1 MNFEVKDI
9 PTKIIAPIAN
19 KLKRYIPIIF
29 VIFVS
34 LLIGFLITRISSYA
48 QTEPSEDAVTEK
60 LTTVQRPKIDEKALE
75 KIEQLEDHNIKVQ
88 SLFQQARENPFS
100 E

>member
-9 PTKIIAPIAN
+9 PAKIVPIIN
-19 KLKRYIPIIF
+19 KLKRYVPVIF
-29 VIFVS
+29 IVFVS
-34 LLIGFLITRISSYA
+34 LILGFLITRISTYA

-60 LTTVQRPKIDEKALE
+60 LTTVQRPKIDENALK
-75 KIEQLEDHNIKVQ
+75 KIEQLEDQNIDVK

>member
-9 PTKIIAPIAN
+9 PAKIVPIVN
-19 KLKRYIPIIF
+19 KLKRYVPVIF
-29 VIFVS
+29 IVFVS
-34 LLIGFLITRISSYA
+34 LILGFLITRISTYA

-60 LTTVQRPKIDEKALE
+60 LTTVQRPKIDENALK
-75 KIEQLEDHNIKVQ
+75 KIEQLEDQNIDVK